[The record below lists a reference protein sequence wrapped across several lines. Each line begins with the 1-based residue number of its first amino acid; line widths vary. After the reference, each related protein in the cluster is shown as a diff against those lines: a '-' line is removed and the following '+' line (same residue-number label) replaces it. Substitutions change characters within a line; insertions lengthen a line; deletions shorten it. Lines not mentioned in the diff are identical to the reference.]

1 MSDVY
6 DFHEEIKDLKQ
17 KYEGIE
23 KKIIEDVV
31 NAMNDELKHLVLR
44 YQNLIPSLLGI
55 DPGLISN
62 LVKEIERQKKEFQE
76 RSLIL

>member
-31 NAMNDELKHLVLR
+31 NAMNDELKHLILR

-55 DPGLISN
+55 DPGFISN

-76 RSLIL
+76 RSRIL